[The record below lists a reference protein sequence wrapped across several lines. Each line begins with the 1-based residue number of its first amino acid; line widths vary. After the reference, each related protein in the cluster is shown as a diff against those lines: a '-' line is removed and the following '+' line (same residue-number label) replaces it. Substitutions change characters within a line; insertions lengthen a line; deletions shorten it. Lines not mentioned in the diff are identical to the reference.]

1 MSIVMIIRQ
10 MLMMMM
16 MITISVNRRGSI
28 QGGMCCQSVV
38 FTSVV
43 NTRTRY

>member
-10 MLMMMM
+10 MLMMM